1 MNKIMT
7 LKPRLSEKAYEQSK
21 TNNVYIFAVP
31 ITANKFSIA
40 EAVASQFE
48 VAVTKVRIVVQ
59 KGKAVPARRRRAR
72 PGVGYRAD
80 MKKAYVTLKEGD
92 HIAIFDAEEEKATD
106 KKVAKKAKKETK

>member
-1 MNKIMT
+1 MAS
-7 LKPRLSEKAYEQSK
+7 LEKS
-21 TNNVYIFAVP
+21 
-31 ITANKFSIA
+31 NKFSIA

-48 VAVTKVRIVVQ
+48 VSVTKVRIVVQ

-92 HIAIFDAEEEKATD
+92 QIAIFDAEEKAD
-106 KKVAKKAKKETK
+106 KKAAKKAKKETK

>member
-92 HIAIFDAEEEKATD
+92 QIAIFDTEDKAAD
-106 KKVAKKAKKETK
+106 KKAAKKAKKETK